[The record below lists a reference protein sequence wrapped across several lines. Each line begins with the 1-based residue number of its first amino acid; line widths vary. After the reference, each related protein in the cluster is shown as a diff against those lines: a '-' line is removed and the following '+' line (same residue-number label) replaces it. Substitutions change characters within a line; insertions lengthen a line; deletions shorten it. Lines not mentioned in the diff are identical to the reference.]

1 MKPTGLILKTI
12 CILGILLLI
21 TMGIQA
27 QETALRG
34 VVTDAST
41 QQAIE
46 TATVKL
52 LKGSNERFIA
62 YTFTDSKGGFSIP
75 LGKETDSLYVAISLL
90 GYKTHKQAI
99 RPGENLRIKLE
110 TEVFN
115 LREVVVRPGR
125 VWGRQDTINY
135 DVSQF
140 IGNTDES
147 IKDVISKL
155 PGVDIDT
162 HGKISYNGKD
172 ISKFYVEGMDL
183 VDGRYNQITKN
194 LQARSVETVQVLDNH
209 QPIKMLKDKLKVED
223 VAINLKLRPE
233 FRDKWMIYLSGGA
246 GTSSGNPADDVL
258 WMGDLNAMQLSRNN
272 QSVYIYKGNNM
283 GNDATTEQM
292 MLVSQGSHLL
302 SKPSIPVFLSQPS
315 LSAPLKTERLLFN
328 NVHTLSANRL
338 YKVNESGQLRINA
351 GYTHDY
357 RKQERGSQTR
367 YFQEQ
372 DTIYMTEESHTRIR
386 SDKAELG
393 FNFENN
399 GASQYLTNQFSATG
413 NMEKSIIDF
422 YNDDTFRQQVRTNT
436 LGLKNDLRSLWNQG
450 RYTLELR
457 SLIQYSHIPSELNV
471 NAIQQKMNLN
481 YLYTDNSFSF
491 LKKKGDITQR
501 YTGGATTQTSNI
513 KNGYSVYINPMWQ
526 ANLNKWQGTFTAPLR
541 WTQFILGDYSRPTV
555 NPSLSLLYTYNYAW
569 RFRFHGGYQ
578 ENQGSITDFYN
589 SPYHTDYRYVIWKS
603 GTLSIQ
609 RRQLYALYAE
619 YKNTVK
625 EFFAT
630 LSLSHSRIWYN
641 HIQERLFQNE
651 QIILASRNLS
661 TSSTGWTLNGTLSKG
676 IFDWRLKASLNYQLS
691 EYRAE
696 QLSEGEQLPYK
707 SRHILL
713 EPKINWNPCKPLD
726 INYESSIRYG
736 GSYVGQ
742 FTKLDPLWNVVQ
754 KLNLYYSFTLI
765 ELGFTADHYYND
777 ISREKSIHAFLID
790 ASLRWKSG
798 SWQIDLAAN
807 NLLNKKQYNYTQ
819 YSTSESYTSWI
830 NIRGREFR
838 ASVRYRF

>member
-1 MKPTGLILKTI
+1 MLKTI
-12 CILGILLLI
+12 YILGVLSLGAIC
-21 TMGIQA
+21 IQA
-27 QETALRG
+27 QETTLRG

-41 QQAIE
+41 QQVIE
-46 TATVKL
+46 MAAVRL
-52 LKGSNERFIA
+52 LKGSNERFIGYA
-62 YTFTDSKGGFSIP
+62 LTDNKGAFSIP
-75 LGKETDSLYVAISLL
+75 LVKDTDSLCVAVSLL

-99 RPGENLRIKLE
+99 RPGENLWIKLE
-110 TEVFN
+110 AEVFN

-155 PGVDIDT
+155 PGVDVDV

-209 QPIKMLKDKLKVED
+209 QPIKMLKDKLRVED

-233 FRDKWMIYLSGGA
+233 FRDKWMVHLSGGA
-246 GTSSGNPADDVL
+246 GISSGNPADDIL

-272 QSVYIYKGNNM
+272 QSVYIYKGNNI
-283 GNDATTEQM
+283 GNDVTTEQM
-292 MLVSQGSHLL
+292 MLVNQGSHL
-302 SKPSIPVFLSQPS
+302 SDAPSTPAFLSQPS
-315 LSAPLKTERLLFN
+315 LMAPLKTERLLFN

-338 YKVNESGQLRINA
+338 YKVNESGQFRINA

-357 RKQERGSQTR
+357 RKQERGSQTG

-372 DTIYMTEESHTRIR
+372 DTIYMVEESRTRIR

-399 GASQYLTNQFSATG
+399 GTNQYFTNQFSATG
-413 NMEKSIIDF
+413 NLEKSITDF
-422 YNDDTFRQQVRTNT
+422 CNDDIFRQQIKTSKA
-436 LGLKNDLRSLWNQG
+436 GFKNDLRSLWNQG
-450 RYTLELR
+450 KYTLELR
-457 SLIQYSHIPSELNV
+457 SLIQYNHIPSMLNV
-471 NAIQQKMNLN
+471 NTIQQKLN
-481 YLYTDNSFSF
+481 VNDLYTDNSFTF

-501 YTGGATTQTSNI
+501 YTGGVTTQTNNI
-513 KNGYSVYINPMWQ
+513 KNGYSIYIHPLWQ
-526 ANLNKWQGTFTAPLR
+526 TNLNKWQGTFTTPVR
-541 WTQFILGDYSRPTV
+541 WTQFIQGDYSRPTV

-569 RFRFHGGYQ
+569 RFRFHGSYQ
-578 ENQGSITDFYN
+578 ENQGHITDYYN
-589 SPYHTDYRYVIWKS
+589 SPYHTDYRYTIWKS
-603 GTLSIQ
+603 GMLSIQ
-609 RRQLYALYAE
+609 RRQLYSLYTE

-630 LSLSHSRIWYN
+630 LSLNHSRIWHN
-641 HIQERLFQNE
+641 HIQERLFQDE
-651 QIILASRNLS
+651 QIILANRNLS
-661 TSSTGWTLNGTLSKG
+661 TSSSGWTLNGTLSKG
-676 IFDWRLKASLNYQLS
+676 IFDWRLKASLNYLLI

-696 QLSEGEQLPYK
+696 QLSEGERLPYK

-713 EPKINWNPCKPLD
+713 EPKINWNPLKPLD

-736 GSYVGQ
+736 GSRIGQ
-742 FTKLDPLWNVVQ
+742 STKLDPLWNIVQ
-754 KLNLYYSFTLI
+754 KLNLYYNFTLI

-777 ISREKSIHAFLID
+777 INSKKSTNTILID

-798 SWQIDLAAN
+798 SWQIDVAAR

-819 YSTSESYTSWI
+819 YSATESYTSWI
-830 NIRGREFR
+830 NIRGREFW
-838 ASVRYRF
+838 ASARYRF